1 MNKKLLYLC
10 LLLATLVIPTSQSA
24 ASRPAHAGQPQTT
37 PPGHSV
43 RARIAPRHIL
53 VKLEAATDVPAFMR
67 HAKKQG
73 LHKQG
78 RVYGSYW
85 YTLSLPAQA
94 NPRAAAARA
103 RHLPGVVMATVDPLV
118 RLDQIPPRDPLYRDD
133 DDPTTKIVT
142 RLKKSVRMWI
152 SSTSGAC
159 SRQRLRM
166 PGISRRAV
174 ALLLLRY
181 LTAALILIMTILLAI
196 SGSIRVKWQMMV
208 LIMIVNGLVDD
219 VHGADFVGDNTG
231 DPSTDDPASQDG
243 NPDIPMGIWDPEV
256 DIFAFTGDPSVGDG
270 VDNDGDGLPD
280 LGVFHGTAVAALA
293 AAMTDNLAVEL
304 PGDYD
309 MKVWPVCAGTA
320 RLCRYEWSMQRV
332 AVLVRMRPQQFTM
345 QPIWVRMCL
354 NLSWGFDLDTL
365 DEDTGPEELR

>member
-118 RLDQIPPRDPLYRDD
+118 RLDQIPPRDPVYRDD
-133 DDPTTKIVT
+133 DDPTTKDCDPIEEICEDVDFVDQWGLFKIEAENAWNT
-142 RLKKSVRMWI
+142 TTGNSSVVI
-152 SSTSGAC
+152 AVLDSGVDLDHDDLVGNIWVN
-159 SRQRLRM
+159 SGEV
-166 PGISRRAV
+166 PDDGIDNDA
-174 ALLLLRY
+174 
-181 LTAALILIMTILLAI
+181 
-196 SGSIRVKWQMMV
+196 
-208 LIMIVNGLVDD
+208 NGLVDD
-219 VHGADFVGDNTG
+219 VHGADFAGNNTVIPPQMIQPHRMVIPIYLWVSG
-231 DPSTDDPASQDG
+231 IRKSTYLL
-243 NPDIPMGIWDPEV
+243 
-256 DIFAFTGDPSVGDG
+256 
-270 VDNDGDGLPD
+270 LPVIH
-280 LGVFHGTAVAALA
+280 LWEMVLIMIVTVCRILVFFMALQ
-293 AAMTDNLAVEL
+293 LQH
-304 PGDYD
+304 
-309 MKVWPVCAGTA
+309 W
-320 RLCRYEWSMQRV
+320 QR
-332 AVLVRMRPQQFTM
+332 P
-345 QPIWVRMCL
+345 
-354 NLSWGFDLDTL
+354 
-365 DEDTGPEELR
+365 